1 MKNKPLKKIN
11 EGTADTF
18 YQAIMNADNKKKERI
33 FTFDTIAER
42 YVLFSYFFKNSKK
55 ICIYSRDISLF
66 SKNNLKELLNEK
78 CGNTKDIHSLFLE
91 SLKKFLTSNDSKLQ
105 ILADNITS
113 ESMNQI
119 EDSVRDLFKNNV
131 EIKKMNSNLNIV
143 KGFYHFLSA
152 RDKCMVCF
160 EQRQE
165 KPGYQ
170 IFFIGYK
177 GLNETTLSVF
187 DDFFEM
193 SDFFKETEKND

>member
-1 MKNKPLKKIN
+1 MPRN
-11 EGTADTF
+11 
-18 YQAIMNADNKKKERI
+18 
-33 FTFDTIAER
+33 
-42 YVLFSYFFKNSKK
+42 
-55 ICIYSRDISLF
+55 
-66 SKNNLKELLNEK
+66 
-78 CGNTKDIHSLFLE
+78 
-91 SLKKFLTSNDSKLQ
+91 SLKNRVDATL
-105 ILADNITS
+105 
-113 ESMNQI
+113 
-119 EDSVRDLFKNNV
+119 VV
-131 EIKKMNSNLNIV
+131 YIV